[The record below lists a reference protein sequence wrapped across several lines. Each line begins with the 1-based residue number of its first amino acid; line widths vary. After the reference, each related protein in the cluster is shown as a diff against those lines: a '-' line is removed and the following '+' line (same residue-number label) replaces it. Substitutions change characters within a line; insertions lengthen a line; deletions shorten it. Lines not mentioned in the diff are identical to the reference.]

1 MNYRRIVSVGF
12 VSVLALTAC
21 SGSNESGETDQQIDE
36 IMGVDPGAG
45 VMMNTEEAIKEYGLD
60 INLQPSSDPAM
71 TAALGD
77 AYDNEEPIIVTASYP
92 HWIFLAYDLKY
103 LDDPKGV
110 YGETENIHTFA
121 RNGLEEDAPEAFA
134 VLDQFYWEPED
145 IGAVMLDVFEG
156 MDPTEAASSWV
167 EEHQDKVSEWTE
179 GVDEVSGGDIS
190 LSYVAWDSETASTH
204 VIGQVLENIGY
215 TVELTQ
221 LEPAF
226 MWASVD
232 TGDADAM
239 VGAWL
244 PKTHGSYYEDYKDNI
259 VDLGTNLE
267 GARIG
272 LAVPEYVDIDSIE
285 DLK

>member
-1 MNYRRIVSVGF
+1 MMIVTGIISAA
-12 VSVLALTAC
+12 ALSAC
-21 SGSNESGETDQQIDE
+21 GTDDANQGTQIDE
-36 IMGVDPGAG
+36 IIGVDPGAG
-45 VMMNTEEAIKEYGLD
+45 VMMNTEDAISEYGLD
-60 INLQPSSDPAM
+60 IHLQPSSDPAM
-71 TAALGD
+71 TAALGE
-77 AYDNEEPIIVTASYP
+77 AYENEEPIIVTASYP

-110 YGETENIHTFA
+110 YGETENIHTFTKKS
-121 RNGLEEDAPEAFA
+121 LEEEAPEAYT
-134 VLDQFYWEPED
+134 VLDNFYWEPDD

-156 MDPTEAASSWV
+156 KEPTEAAASWV
-167 EEHQDKVSEWTE
+167 EEHQEKVSEWTD
-179 GVDEVSGGDIS
+179 GVDSVSGDEIT

-204 VIGQVLENIGY
+204 VVAKVLEDIGY
-215 TVELTQ
+215 NVTLTQ

-232 TGDADAM
+232 SGDADAM

-244 PKTHGSYYEDYKDNI
+244 PKTHGAYYEDYKENI
-259 VDLGTNLE
+259 VDLGPNLE

>member
-1 MNYRRIVSVGF
+1 MKKSMMIVTGIISAA
-12 VSVLALTAC
+12 ALSAC
-21 SGSNESGETDQQIDE
+21 GTDDANQGTQIDE
-36 IMGVDPGAG
+36 IIGVDPGAG
-45 VMMNTEEAIKEYGLD
+45 VMMNTEDAISEYGLD
-60 INLQPSSDPAM
+60 IHLQPSSDPTM
-71 TAALGD
+71 TAALGE
-77 AYDNEEPIIVTASYP
+77 AYENEEPIIVTASYP

-110 YGETENIHTFA
+110 YGETENIHTFTKKS
-121 RNGLEEDAPEAFA
+121 LEEEAPEAYT
-134 VLDQFYWEPED
+134 VLDNFYWEPDD

-156 MDPTEAASSWV
+156 KEPTEAAASWV
-167 EEHQDKVSEWTE
+167 EEHQEKVSEWTD
-179 GVDEVSGGDIS
+179 GVDSVSGDEIT

-204 VIGQVLENIGY
+204 VVAKVLEDIGY
-215 TVELTQ
+215 NVTLTQ

-232 TGDADAM
+232 SGDADAM

-244 PKTHGSYYEDYKDNI
+244 PKTHGAYYEDYKENI
-259 VDLGTNLE
+259 VDLGPNLE